1 MAKPNLLL
9 VPGLLCDRRLWQAQV
24 EGLRHAAEC
33 VVADVA
39 GADSIA
45 GMATAAIA
53 RMPPGPFAVAGLSM
67 GGYVALEAARQA
79 GARVSA
85 LALLDT
91 NARPDSAQAAEDRRR
106 MMKIAATDFDRAVN
120 ALLPRLL
127 LPAHLR
133 DARIVATVKA
143 MARDTGVAAYC
154 RQQEAI
160 IGRIDSRPHLAAIRC
175 PTLVLCGKEDALTPP
190 ALHEE
195 MAGAIAGARLVVAPQ
210 CGHLST
216 LEQPQLVTMNL
227 VHWLSGIARQPQS
240 TSRQPGMSGK

>member
-9 VPGLLCDRRLWQAQV
+9 VPGLLCDRRLWKAQV

-33 VVADVA
+33 FVADVSK
-39 GADSIA
+39 ADSIA
-45 GMATAAIA
+45 GMAGAAVA
-53 RMPPGPFAVAGLSM
+53 AMPAGPFAVAGLSM
-67 GGYVALEAARQA
+67 GGYVALEIVRRA

-91 NARPDSAQAAEDRRR
+91 NARADSAQATDDRRR
-106 MMKIAATDFDRAVN
+106 MMKIAETDFERVVN
-120 ALLPRLL
+120 ALLPKLL
-127 LPAHLR
+127 APAHLR
-133 DARIVATVKA
+133 DAALVATVKA
-143 MARDTGVAAYC
+143 MAASTGRDAYF

-175 PTLVLCGKEDALTPP
+175 PTLVLCGKEDNLTPV

-195 MAGAIAGARLVVAPQ
+195 MAGAIPGARLVVAPQ

-227 VHWLSGIARQPQS
+227 VHWLSGLAR
-240 TSRQPGMSGK
+240 